1 MTETD
6 NAPKAEKKK
15 KSDLVPRV
23 VTAVVAI
30 PLLLALFLYAPAW
43 AFLILIAAAGAISA
57 WEYCNITIGEEMPI
71 AKWLVAAMTGG
82 VISVMYFF
90 PQHLVPTLLGVA
102 ISYFLFIL
110 FAHKDQPRS
119 THHIGSGITAM
130 IYGGLMFGCIAL
142 LRQKGGD
149 VGQLWVILALAIVWG
164 SDTGAYFAGRAFGK
178 HKLYP
183 SVSPNKT
190 IEGAL
195 GGVVTSVLFTLG
207 FDALFVATSEAWV
220 SLELWQVFL
229 IAIPGNLL
237 AQTGDLCESLIKRAH
252 GVKDSGTI
260 IYGHGGMLDRID
272 ALIFA
277 SPWFYYFVLW
287 FTSHGANAAS

>member
-1 MTETD
+1 MFAICTRCTRP
-6 NAPKAEKKK
+6 NGGTW
-15 KSDLVPRV
+15 V
-23 VTAVVAI
+23 V
-30 PLLLALFLYAPAW
+30 L
-43 AFLILIAAAGAISA
+43 S
-57 WEYCNITIGEEMPI
+57 M
-71 AKWLVAAMTGG
+71 
-82 VISVMYFF
+82 
-90 PQHLVPTLLGVA
+90 
-102 ISYFLFIL
+102 
-110 FAHKDQPRS
+110 
-119 THHIGSGITAM
+119 
-130 IYGGLMFGCIAL
+130 
-142 LRQKGGD
+142 
-149 VGQLWVILALAIVWG
+149 ALAWG
-164 SDTGAYFAGRAFGK
+164 SDTGGYFAGRAFGK

-277 SPWFYYFVLW
+277 SPWFYHFVLW
-287 FTSHGANAAS
+287 FTAHGSNAAS